1 MASLLITSE
10 GFRDQVIE
18 LKLGI
23 TRVGRSPKND
33 FRIDHDTVSATHCE
47 LVLAADELVVRDC
60 GSTNG
65 TFLGDERIEEAR
77 LQAGQSLRLGDIEL
91 LVETTEVVVAIPKFD
106 RPMPA
111 PPVVLTDGSLL
122 CPRHPRARATHQ
134 CTKCREILC
143 DACVHRLRRRGGKVL
158 RLCPICSGA
167 VEIIGGEK
175 PKKKTFIDI
184 LNKTVKLPLIRLT
197 RGKRAPKGE

>member
-10 GFRDQVIE
+10 GFQNQVIE

-33 FRIDHDTVSATHCE
+33 FRIDHDTVSAAHCE
-47 LVLAADELVVRDC
+47 IVLGNGELVVRDC

-65 TFLGDERIEEAR
+65 TFVADEQIAEAQ
-77 LQAGQSLRLGDIEL
+77 LAAGQKLRLGDIEL
-91 LVETTEVVVAIPKFD
+91 LVESTEVVVAIPKFD
-106 RPMPA
+106 RPKPA
-111 PPVVLTDGSLL
+111 PPVVLTDGSIL

-134 CTKCREILC
+134 CTKCREIMC

-158 RLCPICSGA
+158 KLCPICSGSC
-167 VEIIGGEK
+167 EIIGGEK
-175 PKKKTFIDI
+175 QKKQSFLDI
-184 LNKTVKLPLIRLT
+184 LNKTVKLPFVRLA
-197 RGKRAPKGE
+197 RGKKTGK

>member
-23 TRVGRSPKND
+23 TRVGRSPEKY
-33 FRIDHDTVSATHCE
+33 FRIDRETVSAIHCE

-65 TFLGDERIEEAR
+65 TFLGDERIEEAK

-91 LVETTEVVVAIPKFD
+91 LVETTEGGVA
-106 RPMPA
+106 
-111 PPVVLTDGSLL
+111 
-122 CPRHPRARATHQ
+122 
-134 CTKCREILC
+134 
-143 DACVHRLRRRGGKVL
+143 
-158 RLCPICSGA
+158 
-167 VEIIGGEK
+167 
-175 PKKKTFIDI
+175 
-184 LNKTVKLPLIRLT
+184 
-197 RGKRAPKGE
+197 

>member
-1 MASLLITSE
+1 MASLLITSQ
-10 GFRDQVIE
+10 GFENQVIQ

-33 FRIDHDTVSATHCE
+33 FRIDHDTVSAAHCE
-47 LVLAADELVVRDC
+47 LVLSDGELVLRDC
-60 GSTNG
+60 DSTNG
-65 TFLGDERIEEAR
+65 SFVGDERIQEAQ
-77 LQAGQSLRLGDIEL
+77 LQAGQTVRLGDIEL

-106 RPMPA
+106 RPLVA

-122 CPRHPRARATHQ
+122 CPRHPRVRATHQ

-143 DACVHRLRRRGGKVL
+143 DACVHRLRRRGGKIL
-158 RLCPICSGA
+158 KLCPICSGS

-175 PKKKTFIDI
+175 PKKKTLLDI
-184 LNKTVKLPLIRLT
+184 LNKTVKLPFVRLT
-197 RGKRAPKGE
+197 KGKRTAKGE